1 MTLNTNYYEKDDIM
15 PRSKLKNYFM
25 FGALYFTQGTILAYF
40 LSINALYFIEN
51 GLTGADLGI
60 FGTIA
65 MIPFVI
71 KIFYGI
77 LSDRFPL
84 FNMGHRKPYILIG
97 LLIQILCLLAIPT
110 INISTHFWQFV
121 LAAFLLQM
129 GMALYDTCTDG
140 LALDT
145 IEKSEE
151 GTIQAIM
158 VGGRA
163 LGLVLTGP
171 LVGLLAEYAGWDWV
185 FWALAISTLLPL
197 PFVIGIRES
206 ARTVEKEFNWGAFK
220 ALKDQYVIAIALI
233 GFVFFTVYA
242 GVNAVV
248 NLSLEVRFPAQFNKA
263 VAGLISSVLGIGII
277 LGGVFGGR
285 VMDKLGK
292 KKAIWTA
299 LLSSLI
305 ANIALALIPNPG
317 WAWVVVF
324 ILGLSFGV
332 QQTIIFALSMNAT
345 DSRIA
350 ASMYSILMAITNVA
364 QGLGMFL
371 TGTLSDFLSFR
382 ALFIL
387 MGLVNILAIPF
398 IGTIKKVSEK

>member
-1 MTLNTNYYEKDDIM
+1 MT
-15 PRSKLKNYFM
+15 RSKFLNYFM
-25 FGALYFTQGTILAYF
+25 FGALYFSQGTILAYF
-40 LSINALYFIEN
+40 LSINALYFIES
-51 GLTGADLGI
+51 GLTGSDLGI

-71 KIFYGI
+71 KIFYGM
-77 LSDRFPL
+77 LSDRVPL
-84 FNMGHRKPYILIG
+84 FGMGHRKPYILIG
-97 LLIQILCLLAIPT
+97 IFIQIACLIAVPF
-110 INISTHFWQFV
+110 INLSTDFWLFI
-121 LAAFLLQM
+121 LTAFLLQM

-145 IEKSEE
+145 IPKSEE

-163 LGLVLTGP
+163 LGLVLTAP
-171 LVGLLAEYAGWDWV
+171 LVGLLAEFAGWHWV
-185 FWALAISTLLPL
+185 FWALALSTLIPL
-197 PFVIGIRES
+197 PFVFRIRES
-206 ARTVEKEFNWGAFK
+206 VRTVEKEFNWGAFK
-220 ALKDQYVIAIALI
+220 AFKDRYVIAIALI

-248 NLSLEVRFPAQFNKA
+248 NLSLEIRFPTQFNKA
-263 VAGLISSVLGIGII
+263 VAGLISSVLGMGII
-277 LGGVFGGR
+277 LGGIFGGR

-299 LLSSLI
+299 LLTALI
-305 ANIALALIPNPG
+305 ANAALALIPNPN
-317 WAWVVVF
+317 WAWIVVF

-350 ASMYSILMAITNVA
+350 ASMYSILMAVTNVA
-364 QGLGMFL
+364 QGFGMFL
-371 TGTLSDFLSFR
+371 TGTLSDVISFR
-382 ALFIL
+382 TLFIIMAFFNL
-387 MGLVNILAIPF
+387 LAIPF
-398 IGTIKKVSEK
+398 IGAIKKEKGS